1 MTIADFTSQFEE
13 QILMLGKGQLN
24 PQFVLKDSRN
34 WDSMAIIETISLIDD
49 NLNTEISSEHLLGC
63 KTFGDI
69 LNLLGDK
76 LQ

>member
-1 MTIADFTSQFEE
+1 M
-13 QILMLGKGQLN
+13 LMLGKGQLN
-24 PQFVLKDSRN
+24 PEFVLKDSRN